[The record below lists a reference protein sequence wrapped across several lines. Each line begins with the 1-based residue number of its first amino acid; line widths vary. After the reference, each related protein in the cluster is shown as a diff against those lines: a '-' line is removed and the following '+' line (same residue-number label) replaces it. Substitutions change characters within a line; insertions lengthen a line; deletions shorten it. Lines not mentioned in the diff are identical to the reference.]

1 MKSRSYNPEA
11 SIKHK
16 GHDPKK
22 FDRSYKKINHQLSS
36 PKDTPRH
43 SSLLHEKKETLQA
56 EEANYSHEAE
66 QVQSHRQ
73 DKSQEHDKRQE
84 HNQDH
89 ENHNGFFQESSEE
102 SSAESETS
110 GGVNEELIKEFE
122 KNPRTAIDAM
132 ELIYH
137 VWEKDELENVFELFD
152 EAKKANEKVRI
163 KHDDGN
169 LVFEHNDVEVK
180 VKLDKNLFHHIYSY
194 CHGPIDSVGKLNYHQ
209 RNVGPVDSPEEIIYL
224 TDTPGP
230 VDTIM
235 ELLYHTRNEGQVD
248 TPFEWYRLVRN
259 SGDIS
264 SRDEILY
271 HNQNLGPQDTKGE
284 YRRRN
289 KNVGPV
295 DTPGER
301 GFYGIDKENRNPN
314 QADNIGPID
323 TQAEVN
329 TRGKSTAP
337 PAPNP
342 FKTKPY

>member
-1 MKSRSYNPEA
+1 MCSMKSRSYNPEA
-11 SIKHK
+11 LIKHK

-43 SSLLHEKKETLQA
+43 SSLLHDKQESLHT
-56 EEANYSHEAE
+56 EEAKHTHDHNQQHEERHANK
-66 QVQSHRQ
+66 HHQ
-73 DKSQEHDKRQE
+73 DK
-84 HNQDH
+84 DH
-89 ENHNGFFQESSEE
+89 ENHSSFFQEGHEE
-102 SSAESETS
+102 SAAESETTD
-110 GGVNEELIKEFE
+110 GAREELIKEFE
-122 KNPRTAIDAM
+122 ENPRTALDAM

-152 EAKKANEKVRI
+152 EAKKSNDKIRV

-169 LVFEHNDVEVK
+169 LVFEYKDQEVK
-180 VKLDKNLFHHIYSY
+180 IKLDKNLFHHIYSY
-194 CHGPIDSVGKLNYHQ
+194 CHGPIDTVGKLNYHQ
-209 RNVGPVDSPEEIIYL
+209 RNIGPVDSPEEIIYL

-230 VDTIM
+230 IDTIM

-271 HNQNLGPQDTKGE
+271 HNQNPGPQDTKGE
-284 YRRRN
+284 YLRRS

-295 DTPGER
+295 DTADER
-301 GFYGIDKENRNPN
+301 GFYGTNKQTRNPN
-314 QADNIGPID
+314 LADNIGPID

-337 PAPNP
+337 SPSP
-342 FKTKPY
+342 FKNKPY